1 MTETTSPPP
10 PEPVKKRRR
19 GRGVVLSLLLL
30 LLIGAGLAAGGVWW
44 GLQKVVAPGPLV
56 EERVVLIP
64 SGTGLRGIAAILKDA
79 GAIER
84 EELFLL
90 AARLDDRHR
99 RLKAGEYALAPGISI
114 LGILDQLERH
124 DVLERFLTVPEGRT
138 SVEILAILEAAEGLE
153 GEVGDPP
160 PEGSLLPET
169 YAYLYG
175 DSRAG
180 LLDRMRRAMKRL
192 LAEAWEARQP
202 GLPLNT
208 PEEAVILASIVE
220 KETGVA
226 AERPMVA
233 GVFVNRLRRGMRL
246 QSDPTVIFALTE
258 GKAPLG
264 RALTRADWQV
274 DSPYNTYRIAALPPG
289 PIAHPGLEAIK
300 AVLNPAETKALYFVA
315 DGTGGHVFAETL
327 EEHNRNVRA
336 WRRVRDGSG
345 N

>member
-1 MTETTSPPP
+1 MTETTTPPP

-19 GRGVVLSLLLL
+19 GRGVVISLLLL
-30 LLIGAGLAAGGVWW
+30 LLIGVGIAGGGLWW
-44 GLQKVVAPGPLV
+44 GFQKIAAPGPLL
-56 EERVVLIP
+56 EERVVLISP
-64 SGTGLRGIAAILKDA
+64 GTGVRGIAAILKAA
-79 GAIER
+79 GAIEQ

-90 AARLDDRHR
+90 ATRLDDRHR
-99 RLKAGEYALAPGISI
+99 RLKAGEYALRPGISI

-124 DVLERFLTVPEGRT
+124 DVLERFVTVPEGRT
-138 SVEILAILEAAEGLE
+138 SVEILAILDAAEGLE
-153 GEVGDPP
+153 GAAGDPP

-169 YAYLYG
+169 YIYYHG
-175 DSRAG
+175 DTRAAM
-180 LLDRMRRAMKRL
+180 LARMRQAMDRA
-192 LAEAWEARQP
+192 LAEAWAARQT

-264 RALTRADWQV
+264 RALSRADWQV
-274 DSPYNTYRIAALPPG
+274 DSPYNTYRIAGLPPG
-289 PIAHPGLEAIK
+289 PIAHPGLEAIR
-300 AVLNPAETKALYFVA
+300 AVLDPAQTRALYFVA

-327 EEHNRNVRA
+327 DEHNRNVRA